1 MNKNSQ
7 RKVFYL
13 LILISL
19 FINFNINVA
28 ITSLKIFVYS
38 ENDSKIWVGEQ
49 RDIILKK
56 YPENNDEKIYFK
68 TLNNKVEMISDQKFF
83 VKSTGREC
91 ISAFT
96 KINKINE
103 TICFNLYSTPNI
115 MFKEKNPVKIE
126 VNHIQQLNLD
136 TYDYPKYNIK
146 YESNHQDIIKV
157 NNEGKIKA
165 IRPGRAIITAKG
177 LDNTTTQINVL
188 SITKEGLLKN
198 YTLDFLN
205 AFKYDNLMIVA
216 HPDDEILWG
225 GAHLFN
231 GKYFV
236 VCFTN
241 GYTYNRARDFKK
253 IIKFTKN
260 GGIILNY
267 PDLQDGEKDNWSEV
281 EEGILKDLNYLL
293 NYKNWKI
300 IVTHGPDG
308 TTGHLHHKKLSK
320 FVSKIAKENN
330 KLNNLYYFG
339 KFLKKNEINGNLVR
353 ISDKEFSY
361 KKREVSIYKSVKKTI
376 HQVWFHFLPYE
387 NWISAVNF
395 KKSHIKKNNTKF
407 VI

>member
-68 TLNNKVEMISDQKFF
+68 TLNNKIEIISDQKFL

-103 TICFNLYSTPNI
+103 TICFNLYSIPNI

-136 TYDYPKYNIK
+136 IYDYPKYNIK

-236 VCFTN
+236 V
-241 GYTYNRARDFKK
+241 
-253 IIKFTKN
+253 
-260 GGIILNY
+260 
-267 PDLQDGEKDNWSEV
+267 
-281 EEGILKDLNYLL
+281 
-293 NYKNWKI
+293 
-300 IVTHGPDG
+300 
-308 TTGHLHHKKLSK
+308 
-320 FVSKIAKENN
+320 
-330 KLNNLYYFG
+330 
-339 KFLKKNEINGNLVR
+339 
-353 ISDKEFSY
+353 
-361 KKREVSIYKSVKKTI
+361 
-376 HQVWFHFLPYE
+376 
-387 NWISAVNF
+387 
-395 KKSHIKKNNTKF
+395 
-407 VI
+407 